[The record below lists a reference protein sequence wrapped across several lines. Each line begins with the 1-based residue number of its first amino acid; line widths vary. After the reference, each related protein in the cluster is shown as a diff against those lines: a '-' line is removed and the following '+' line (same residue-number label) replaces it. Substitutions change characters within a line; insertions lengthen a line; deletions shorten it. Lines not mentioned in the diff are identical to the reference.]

1 MSMKPREVFR
11 RFWKNSVLRC
21 RFDRRMGA
29 AGKRRCGT
37 RFIGTMERRGDRH
50 PFTVIPHD
58 LSIRFDWLGEMTAL
72 YASYGKP
79 TFPEGLIIVYIP
91 TVGCLQRDHTVDMY
105 RGLSLF
111 ESRLATG
118 GMVLVEDLGDAD
130 RMIPVPQG

>member
-1 MSMKPREVFR
+1 MSMKPREFFR
-11 RFWKNSVLRC
+11 RFWKNSVPRC

-29 AGKRRCGT
+29 AGNRRYGT
-37 RFIGTMERRGDRH
+37 HLIGAMERRGDRH

-58 LSIRFDWLGEMTAL
+58 LSIRFDWRGEMAAL

-91 TVGCLQRDHTVDMY
+91 ITRCLRRDHMVDMY

-111 ESRLATG
+111 EG